1 MRGDTSDA
9 GRRMDRM
16 YRLQRHIYDATRRY
30 YLLGRTTLIDGLAP
44 PDGGTVLEIGCGT
57 GWNLIETARKYPD
70 ARLYGLDVS
79 AAMLETAR
87 RKIAK
92 AGLQDRIA
100 LAVGD
105 ATTFSG
111 RDLFGVAA
119 FDRIAASYV
128 LSMIPAWPL
137 AIRQAAGQLAP
148 AGALH
153 IVDFGSAAG
162 LPAPFR
168 VALHAW
174 LRKFD
179 VTPRLTLEAE
189 VGRAADYK
197 TSTPHFTELHRG
209 YAQYA
214 VLRRG

>member
-1 MRGDTSDA
+1 MHGDASDA
-9 GRRMDRM
+9 ARRMDRM

-92 AGLQDRIA
+92 AGLQDRIT

-119 FDRIAASYV
+119 FDRIVASYV
-128 LSMIPAWPL
+128 LSMIPAWPVVMSH
-137 AIRQAAGQLAP
+137 AVGQLTP

-153 IVDFGSAAG
+153 IVDFGSAG
-162 LPAPFR
+162 RLPAPVR
-168 VALHAW
+168 AALHAW
-174 LRKFD
+174 LRNFD
-179 VTPRLTLEAE
+179 VTPRLTLGTEI
-189 VGRAADYK
+189 GRLGK
-197 TSTPHFTELHRG
+197 GRRTTPYFAELHRG

-214 VLRRG
+214 VLGRD